1 MVTNC
6 DVLPRQGFSQMAR
19 NMRCQL
25 YFPYPAEQVI
35 LLRTGVLVHINA
47 YMQALGLHDS
57 HTSQADHMPS
67 GSKPP
72 VQSPHTTQQHEF
84 KHSNGFAHGHQ
95 AVDKDSAHLDAEV
108 STSEGPP
115 AAGSAV
121 SQDAAANTEA
131 ADTEAA
137 DTEAADTAA
146 AAETEAAAAAAAA
159 AVDWHGPVPAEH
171 KDELRRVWQHLKETV
186 EALPHV
192 VCYTIASV
200 AYRRS
205 VQPAQHLPCNCH
217 SFSGTLHQVTAL
229 LLSAKL
235 TVPNLTTTSMHLAN
249 IGFVPGSFWAGSLPR
264 MQTDP
269 HSGQLCNIRAST
281 AITHAIC

>member
-1 MVTNC
+1 MLCKTLCQRTSLDKHNCVPTRQFRDVCHAVVQEHMITNC
-6 DVLPRQGFSQMAR
+6 DVLPRQGFNQMAR

-57 HTSQADHMPS
+57 HTSQADLMQP
-67 GSKPP
+67 GSKPA
-72 VQSPHTTQQHEF
+72 VQSPHTAQQHDF

-95 AVDKDSAHLDAEV
+95 AVDKESVHLHAEV
-108 STSEGPP
+108 FTSEGPP
-115 AAGSAV
+115 AAGGAV

-131 ADTEAA
+131 
-137 DTEAADTAA
+137 AA

-159 AVDWHGPVPAEH
+159 VDWHGPIPAEQ
-171 KDELRRVWQHLKETV
+171 KDELRRVWQRLKETV

-192 VCYTIASV
+192 ACYTIASV

-205 VQPAQHLPCNCH
+205 VQHTHHLPRDYH
-217 SFSGTLHQVTAL
+217 MIVGPSH
-229 LLSAKL
+229 
-235 TVPNLTTTSMHLAN
+235 
-249 IGFVPGSFWAGSLPR
+249 
-264 MQTDP
+264 
-269 HSGQLCNIRAST
+269 
-281 AITHAIC
+281 